1 MTDTSSTHIAHT
13 DTAHTLKREF
23 TLWSSFAFAFA
34 FISPIVALYG
44 IFGLAYAT
52 AGPSF
57 WWNFLIVFVG
67 QLLVAM
73 VFAELVSR
81 WPIEGSIYQWS
92 TRLIGQGYGWLAGWF
107 YIWTLV
113 VAMATVAIGAGGFV
127 ARVVGT
133 DPIATA
139 MKIGGLT
146 ISTQVAI
153 GLAILVLGTIAN
165 ITGRTVLK
173 VLMTGS
179 IVAEILGSI
188 VMGIVLLAFHRNNP
202 ISVLTT
208 GFSHAG
214 YLKLSGPFLATMAFV
229 GFSFVGFESAGSIAE
244 EVKNPRKSLPKAV
257 IFSISFVALVVIF
270 ASFAIILSIPADIA
284 AHSADPVYDTLK
296 VELGTGAAKF
306 AEILFTIG
314 FLASFLALQ
323 TSASRIIW
331 AFSRDKALPFSAI
344 LGRLSH
350 KQKQPVAALII
361 ATVIGAIMMVLSQTT
376 PNFYALMVNFTT
388 GGFYLA
394 FLFPL
399 LGALVVKLRRQWK
412 PGPFNFGRGTLLL
425 SLVALVWATF
435 MFINIS
441 WPRLVYTGARY
452 LDWSVWIAT
461 GGLFVVGSAIYMGLR
476 SRMTIVAA
484 EDIEA
489 SEY

>member
-1 MTDTSSTHIAHT
+1 MADTSLNHVVHT

-23 TLWSSFAFAFA
+23 SLWSSFAFAFA

-127 ARVVGT
+127 ARVIGT
-133 DPIATA
+133 NPTATA
-139 MKIGGLT
+139 MKLGGLA

-153 GLAILVLGTIAN
+153 GLGILVLGTIAN

-188 VMGIVLLAFHRNNP
+188 VMGIVLLLFHRNNP
-202 ISVLTT
+202 VSVLTS
-208 GFSHAG
+208 GFSQGG

-244 EVKNPRKSLPKAV
+244 EVKNPRRSLPKAV

-270 ASFAIILSIPADIA
+270 AAFAIILSIPADIA
-284 AHSADPVYDTLK
+284 AHSTDPVYDTLK

-331 AFSRDKALPFSAI
+331 SFARDKALPASAT
-344 LGRLSH
+344 LSH
-350 KQKQPVAALII
+350 LSRKQKQPVAALII
-361 ATVIGAIMMVLSQTT
+361 ATAIGAIMMVLSQAT

-388 GGFYLA
+388 GGFFLA

-399 LGALVVKLRRQWK
+399 LGALTVKLRRQWN
-412 PGPFNFGRGTLLL
+412 PGPFNFGRGTLPL
-425 SLVALVWATF
+425 SLVALIWATF

-441 WPRLVYTGARY
+441 WPRLVYKGARY

-461 GGLFVVGSAIYMGLR
+461 GGLFIVGLAIYLSLR
-476 SRMTIVAA
+476 SHMTIVSA

-489 SEY
+489 SEH